1 MKIQVINKKNYFFVA
16 VIGWISKVISAS
28 LSIINTRLLIE
39 LFDFKGFAAYSVII
53 SLSGWVALLN
63 FGIGPAIQNE
73 ISKYKSEGK
82 DVKSLLSLSFS
93 LILLIISIS
102 IPLLLLITLFI
113 KKVLLSNYS
122 FISIYS
128 LYITLFFLLLAGIT
142 DIYYKILFA
151 EYRGYLSNIYPALL
165 SLFVL
170 MFLIILKTL
179 NIKDFNILLIC
190 VFSPYLIIFFLSHFT
205 SLGFIKP
212 KFDIKLFKEVIH
224 IAKKFFLFAILSNST
239 LNIDYIVMSKIINEK
254 DISIYNINMK
264 IFNFIFM
271 FYNTILFA
279 LWPVVSEIFYK
290 KQFKKIDDKI
300 FKTIKI
306 GIFYLIIG
314 FSLIYVF
321 KKNIFNFIS
330 GKNIIVSY
338 TTIILTAI
346 YFLLRIWT
354 DTFAIIL
361 QSMNELNI
369 FIKVVPIQSIISMI
383 LMLFMGKLIGI
394 NGILLGLIISFLL
407 TVAWILPYKYYN
419 IRRFY

>member
-354 DTFAIIL
+354 DTRA
-361 QSMNELNI
+361 
-369 FIKVVPIQSIISMI
+369 
-383 LMLFMGKLIGI
+383 
-394 NGILLGLIISFLL
+394 
-407 TVAWILPYKYYN
+407 LP
-419 IRRFY
+419 